1 MRSQRVL
8 STRSFAFVWL
18 LVVTLTLLSACNQ
31 PSLGGQQPTTAPK
44 TPPESTEAP
53 TVAPAPTR
61 TTLAIRS
68 LDDVRKAVVQIEA
81 EGSFVAPGE
90 GTVFNVAG
98 RGSGFI
104 IDESGIAV
112 TNNHVV
118 TGSALLRVFVNGESR
133 PRNARILGV
142 SECSDLAVIDI
153 DGNGY
158 PFLEWYD
165 GDIKVGLDVFAAG
178 YPLGDP
184 EFTLTRGIISKARA
198 NGETSWA
205 SVDNVVEHDAT
216 INPGN
221 SGGPLLSS
229 DGRIVGVNYAGR
241 SDTNQYFA
249 IARDEA
255 LPLIEQLRGGQDV
268 TSLGINGEAF
278 ALDDGSL
285 SGIWVW
291 SVKSGSPA
299 DKAGVRGGDIV
310 TQLERLVLATD
321 GRMTNYCDILRS
333 RTASD
338 TLQIAVVRS
347 ESDQVLEGQINGRE
361 LEETVSF
368 ARGGNV
374 PDVADTG
381 TTYEEYYTFENDAR
395 TIRVDIPRSWSDT
408 STGSWR
414 RGDSEVPRSIAVV
427 AAPDINGFLNTWTT
441 PGMFLGA
448 SRQLA
453 QEVTPDQLLDQT
465 AFNSEC
471 TYDSRNDYSD
481 PLYTGRYDVWTNCGG
496 QDTALLVV
504 AFTPED
510 RSFLGMVQVQVVS
523 EADLE
528 ALDRILDSFVVEQG
542 F

>member
-1 MRSQRVL
+1 MRPQRL
-8 STRSFAFVWL
+8 STRLFALVWL
-18 LVVTLTLLSACNQ
+18 LVVTLTLLSACNL
-31 PSLGGQQPTTAPK
+31 PSPGGQQPTTPPT
-44 TPPESTEAP
+44 TPPEPTVAP
-53 TVAPAPTR
+53 TVAPTP

-81 EGSFVAPGE
+81 QGSFVSPSE

-118 TGSALLRVFVNGESR
+118 TGSALLKVFVNGESR

-153 DGNGY
+153 DGDGY

-165 GDIKVGLDVFAAG
+165 GEIKVGLDVFAAG

-184 EFTLTRGIISKARA
+184 EFTLTRGIVSKARA
-198 NGETSWA
+198 DGESSWA

-221 SGGPLLSS
+221 SGGPLLTS

-299 DKAGVRGGDIV
+299 DKAGVRPGDIV

-321 GRMTNYCDILRS
+321 GKMTSYCDILRS

-338 TLQIAVVRS
+338 TLQIAVMRS
-347 ESDQVLEGQINGRE
+347 ETEQVLEGQINGRE
-361 LEETVSF
+361 LQETVSF
-368 ARGGNV
+368 AQGNNV

-381 TTYEEYYTFENDAR
+381 TTYEEYYTFENDSR
-395 TIRVDIPRSWSDT
+395 TIRVDIPRAWSDT

-427 AAPDINGFLNTWTT
+427 AAPDIDGFLNTWTT

-453 QEVTPDQLLDQT
+453 QELTPDQLLDQT
-465 AFNSEC
+465 AFNDEC

-481 PLYTGRYDVWTNCGG
+481 ALYTGKYDVWTNCGG
-496 QDTALLVV
+496 RDTALLVV

-510 RSFLGMVQVQVVS
+510 GSFLGMVQVQVVS

>member
-1 MRSQRVL
+1 MRPQRLPTGRLALVC
-8 STRSFAFVWL
+8 L
-18 LVVTLTLLSACNQ
+18 LVITLTLLSACNQ
-31 PSLGGQQPTTAPK
+31 PSSGTQQPTVPPT
-44 TPPESTEAP
+44 TPPEP
-53 TVAPAPTR
+53 TVAPTIAPTP

-81 EGSFVAPGE
+81 QGTFVSPSE

-118 TGSALLRVFVNGESR
+118 TGSALLKVFVNGESR

-153 DGNGY
+153 DGDGY
-158 PFLEWYD
+158 SYLEWYD

-198 NGETSWA
+198 DGESSWA

-216 INPGN
+216 INPGS
-221 SGGPLLSS
+221 SGGPLLTS
-229 DGRIVGVNYAGR
+229 DGRVVGVNYAGR
-241 SDTNQYFA
+241 SDTDQYYA

-255 LPLIEQLRGGQDV
+255 LPLIKQLRDGKDV

-278 ALDDGSL
+278 ASPDGSL

-299 DKAGVRGGDIV
+299 DKAGVRPGDIV

-321 GRMTNYCDILRS
+321 GKMTSYCDILRS
-333 RTASD
+333 RTSSD
-338 TLQIAVVRS
+338 TLQIAVLRS
-347 ESDQVLEGQINGRE
+347 ETEQVLEGQINGRE
-361 LEETVSF
+361 LQETISF
-368 ARGGNV
+368 ARGNDV

-381 TTYEEYYTFENDAR
+381 ASYDEYYTFENESR
-395 TIRVDIPRSWSDT
+395 TLRVDIPRAWSDT

-414 RGDSEVPRSIAVV
+414 RGDTEVPQSIALV
-427 AAPDINGFLNTWTT
+427 AAPNINDFLNTWTT

-453 QEVTPDQLLDQT
+453 RELTPDQLLDEM
-465 AFNSEC
+465 AFTNEC
-471 TYDSRNDYSD
+471 TFDGRSDYSD
-481 PLYTGRYDVWTNCGG
+481 ALYTGRYDVWTNCGG
-496 QDTALLVV
+496 RDTALVVV

-510 RSFLGMVQVQVVS
+510 KSFLGMVQVQVVS

-528 ALDRILDSFVVEQG
+528 ALDRILDTFVVERG

>member
-1 MRSQRVL
+1 MRSQRL
-8 STRSFAFVWL
+8 FTGPFMFVWL
-18 LVVTLTLLSACNQ
+18 LVVTLTLLSACDQ
-31 PSLGGQQPTTAPK
+31 AIPTTREPTTPPTTAAK
-44 TPPESTEAP
+44 TPPEP
-53 TVAPAPTR
+53 TAVPTP
-61 TTLAIRS
+61 TSLAIRA

-81 EGSFVAPGE
+81 QGSFVSPSE

-118 TGSALLRVFVNGESR
+118 TGSALLKVFVNGESR

-153 DGNGY
+153 DGDGY
-158 PFLEWYD
+158 SFLEWYD

-198 NGETSWA
+198 DGETSWA

-221 SGGPLLSS
+221 SGGPLVTS
-229 DGRIVGVNYAGR
+229 DGRVVGVNYAGR
-241 SDTNQYFA
+241 SDTEQYFA

-255 LPLIEQLRGGQDV
+255 LPLIEELRSGKDV

-278 ALDDGSL
+278 AMEDGSL

-299 DKAGVRGGDIV
+299 DKAGVRPGDIV

-321 GRMTNYCDILRS
+321 GTMTSYCDILRS

-338 TLQIAVVRS
+338 TLQIAVLRS
-347 ESDQVLEGQINGRE
+347 ETEQVFEGQINGRE
-361 LEETVSF
+361 LQETVSF
-368 ARGGNV
+368 ARGGDV
-374 PDVADTG
+374 PEVADTG
-381 TTYEEYYTFENDAR
+381 TTYEEYYTFENEAR
-395 TIRVDIPRSWSDT
+395 TIRVDLPRAWSDT

-414 RGDSEVPRSIAVV
+414 RGDTEVPQSIAVV
-427 AAPDINGFLNTWTT
+427 AAPNIDGFLNTWTT

-453 QEVTPDQLLDQT
+453 QELTPDQLLDET
-465 AFNSEC
+465 AFSSEC
-471 TYDSRNDYSD
+471 TYDSRSNYSD
-481 PLYTGRYDVWTNCGG
+481 PLYTGKYDVWTNCGG
-496 QDTALLVV
+496 ENTALLVV

-510 RSFLGMVQVQVVS
+510 GSFLGMVQVQVVS

-528 ALDRILDSFVVEQG
+528 ALDRILDTFVVERS

>member
-1 MRSQRVL
+1 
-8 STRSFAFVWL
+8 
-18 LVVTLTLLSACNQ
+18 
-31 PSLGGQQPTTAPK
+31 
-44 TPPESTEAP
+44 
-53 TVAPAPTR
+53 
-61 TTLAIRS
+61 
-68 LDDVRKAVVQIEA
+68 
-81 EGSFVAPGE
+81 
-90 GTVFNVAG
+90 
-98 RGSGFI
+98 
-104 IDESGIAV
+104 
-112 TNNHVV
+112 
-118 TGSALLRVFVNGESR
+118 
-133 PRNARILGV
+133 
-142 SECSDLAVIDI
+142 
-153 DGNGY
+153 
-158 PFLEWYD
+158 
-165 GDIKVGLDVFAAG
+165 
-178 YPLGDP
+178 
-184 EFTLTRGIISKARA
+184 
-198 NGETSWA
+198 
-205 SVDNVVEHDAT
+205 VVEHDAT

-221 SGGPLLSS
+221 SGGPLLTS

-299 DKAGVRGGDIV
+299 DKAGVRPGDIV

-321 GRMTNYCDILRS
+321 GKMTSYCDILRS

-338 TLQIAVVRS
+338 TLQIAVMRS
-347 ESDQVLEGQINGRE
+347 ETEQVLEGQINGRE
-361 LEETVSF
+361 LQETVSF
-368 ARGGNV
+368 AQGNNV

-381 TTYEEYYTFENDAR
+381 TTYEEYYTFENDSR
-395 TIRVDIPRSWSDT
+395 TIRVDIPRAWSDT

-427 AAPDINGFLNTWTT
+427 AAPDIDGFLNTWTT

-453 QEVTPDQLLDQT
+453 QELTPDQLLDQT
-465 AFNSEC
+465 AFNDEC

-481 PLYTGRYDVWTNCGG
+481 ALYTGKYDVWTNCGG
-496 QDTALLVV
+496 RDTALLVV

-510 RSFLGMVQVQVVS
+510 GSFLGMVQVQVVS

>member
-1 MRSQRVL
+1 MRPQRL
-8 STRSFAFVWL
+8 PIGPLAFVWL
-18 LVVTLTLLSACNQ
+18 LVITLALLSACGQTTTQQ
-31 PSLGGQQPTTAPK
+31 PTPVPTATPLPESTVAPTTAP
-44 TPPESTEAP
+44 TPTS
-53 TVAPAPTR
+53 
-61 TTLAIRS
+61 LAIRA

-81 EGSFVAPGE
+81 EGTFVSPSE

-153 DGNGY
+153 EGDGY

-165 GDIKVGLDVFAAG
+165 GEVKVGLDVFAAG

-198 NGETSWA
+198 DGETSWA
-205 SVDNVVEHDAT
+205 SVDRVVEHDAT

-221 SGGPLLSS
+221 SGGPLVTN
-229 DGRIVGVNYAGR
+229 DGRVVGINYSGR

-255 LPLIEQLRGGQDV
+255 RPLIEQLRDGQDV

-299 DKAGVRGGDIV
+299 DKAGVRPGDIV

-321 GRMTNYCDILRS
+321 GTMTSYCDILRS
-333 RTASD
+333 RTTSD
-338 TLQIAVVRS
+338 TLQIAVLRS
-347 ESDQVLEGQINGRE
+347 ETEQVLEGQINGRE
-361 LEETVSF
+361 LQETVSF
-368 ARGGNV
+368 ARGQNV
-374 PDVADTG
+374 PEVADTG

-395 TIRVDIPRSWSDT
+395 TIRVDLPRAWSDV

-414 RGDSEVPRSIAVV
+414 RGNTEIPQSIALV
-427 AAPDINGFLNTWTT
+427 AAPDISGFQNTWTT

-453 QEVTPDQLLDQT
+453 RELTPDQLLDET
-465 AFNSEC
+465 AFNGEC
-471 TYDSRNDYSD
+471 TYDGRSDYSD
-481 PLYTGRYDVWTNCGG
+481 PLYTGKYDVWLNCGG
-496 QDTALLVV
+496 QETALLVV
-504 AFTPED
+504 AFVPED
-510 RSFLGMVQVQVVS
+510 GSFLGMVQVQVVS

-528 ALDRILDSFVVEQG
+528 ALDRILDTFVVERS

>member
-1 MRSQRVL
+1 MRPQRL
-8 STRSFAFVWL
+8 STGPFAFVWL
-18 LVVTLTLLSACNQ
+18 LVITLTLLSACNQ
-31 PSLGGQQPTTAPK
+31 PSSQQPTTPPT
-44 TPPESTEAP
+44 TPPEP
-53 TVAPAPTR
+53 TVAPTLPPEPTVAPTR
-61 TTLAIRS
+61 AIRS
-68 LDDVRKAVVQIEA
+68 LDDVHKAVVQIEA
-81 EGSFVAPGE
+81 EGSFVSPSE

-153 DGNGY
+153 DGDGY
-158 PFLEWYD
+158 SFLEWYD
-165 GDIKVGLDVFAAG
+165 GDVKVGLDVFAAG

-198 NGETSWA
+198 DGETSWA

-221 SGGPLLSS
+221 SGGPLLTS

-249 IARDEA
+249 IARDEV
-255 LPLIEQLRGGQDV
+255 LPLIEQLRSGKDV

-278 ALDDGSL
+278 VMEDGSL

-299 DKAGVRGGDIV
+299 DKAGVRPGDIV

-321 GRMTNYCDILRS
+321 GTMTSYCDILRS

-347 ESDQVLEGQINGRE
+347 ETEQVLEGQINGRE
-361 LEETVSF
+361 LQETVSF
-368 ARGGNV
+368 AQGGVV
-374 PDVADTG
+374 PEVADTG
-381 TTYEEYYTFENDAR
+381 TTYEEYYTFENNAQ
-395 TIRVDIPRSWSDT
+395 TIRVDIPRAWSDT

-414 RGDSEVPRSIAVV
+414 RGDSKIPQSIAVV
-427 AAPDINGFLNTWTT
+427 AAPNINSFLNTWTT

-453 QEVTPDQLLDQT
+453 QELTPDQLLDET
-465 AFNSEC
+465 AFNNEC
-471 TYDSRNDYSD
+471 TFDSRNDYRD
-481 PLYTGRYDVWTNCGG
+481 ALYTGRYDVWKNCGG
-496 QDTALLVV
+496 RGTALLVV

-510 RSFLGMVQVQVVS
+510 GSFLGMVQVQVVS
-523 EADLE
+523 EADLK
-528 ALDRILDSFVVEQG
+528 ALDRILDTFVVEPS

>member
-1 MRSQRVL
+1 MRPQRL
-8 STRSFAFVWL
+8 FTGLFTFVWL

-31 PSLGGQQPTTAPK
+31 ITPTSEKPTMAPTTMPEPTAVP
-44 TPPESTEAP
+44 TPTS
-53 TVAPAPTR
+53 
-61 TTLAIRS
+61 LAVRA

-81 EGSFVAPGE
+81 QGSFVSPSE

-118 TGSALLRVFVNGESR
+118 TGSALLKVFVNGESR

-153 DGNGY
+153 DGDGY
-158 PFLEWYD
+158 SFLEWYD

-198 NGETSWA
+198 DGETSWA

-221 SGGPLLSS
+221 SGGPLVTS
-229 DGRIVGVNYAGR
+229 DGRVVGVNYAGR

-255 LPLIEQLRGGQDV
+255 RPLIEELRSGKDV

-278 ALDDGSL
+278 ALEDGSL

-299 DKAGVRGGDIV
+299 DKAGVRPGDIV

-321 GRMTNYCDILRS
+321 GTMTSYCDILRS

-338 TLQIAVVRS
+338 TLQIAVLRS
-347 ESDQVLEGQINGRE
+347 ETEQVLEGQINGRE
-361 LEETVSF
+361 LQETVSF
-368 ARGGNV
+368 ARGNDV
-374 PDVADTG
+374 PDVANTG
-381 TTYEEYYTFENDAR
+381 TTYEEYYTFENEGR
-395 TIRVDIPRSWSDT
+395 TIRVDLPRAWSDT

-414 RGDSEVPRSIAVV
+414 RGDTEVPQSIAVV
-427 AAPDINGFLNTWTT
+427 AAPNINGFLNTWTT

-453 QEVTPDQLLDQT
+453 QELTPDQLLDQT

-471 TYDSRNDYSD
+471 TYDSRSNYSD
-481 PLYTGRYDVWTNCGG
+481 PLYTGKYDVWTNCGG
-496 QDTALLVV
+496 ENTALLVV
-504 AFTPED
+504 AFIPED

-528 ALDRILDSFVVEQG
+528 ALDRILDTFVVERG

>member
-1 MRSQRVL
+1 MRPQRL
-8 STRSFAFVWL
+8 PTGPLAFVWL
-18 LVVTLTLLSACNQ
+18 LVVTLTLLSACGPTTTQQ
-31 PSLGGQQPTTAPK
+31 PTPVPTATPPPEPTVAPTTAP
-44 TPPESTEAP
+44 TPTS
-53 TVAPAPTR
+53 
-61 TTLAIRS
+61 LAIRA

-81 EGSFVAPGE
+81 EGTFVSPSE

-153 DGNGY
+153 EGDGY

-165 GDIKVGLDVFAAG
+165 GEIKVGLDVFAAG

-198 NGETSWA
+198 DGETSWA
-205 SVDNVVEHDAT
+205 SVDRVVEHDAT

-221 SGGPLLSS
+221 SGGPLVTS
-229 DGRIVGVNYAGR
+229 DGRVVGINYSGR
-241 SDTNQYFA
+241 SDTEQYFA

-255 LPLIEQLRGGQDV
+255 QPLIEQLRGGQDV

-299 DKAGVRGGDIV
+299 DKAGVRPGDIV

-321 GRMTNYCDILRS
+321 GTMTSYCDILRS

-338 TLQIAVVRS
+338 TLQIAVLRS
-347 ESDQVLEGQINGRE
+347 ETEQVLEGQINGRE
-361 LEETVSF
+361 LEETISF
-368 ARGGNV
+368 ARNEDV
-374 PDVADTG
+374 PDVPDTG
-381 TTYEEYYTFENDAR
+381 TAYEEYYTFENDAR
-395 TIRVDIPRSWSDT
+395 TIRVDLPRAWSDV

-414 RGDSEVPRSIAVV
+414 RGDRELSQSIALV
-427 AAPDINGFLNTWTT
+427 AAPDISGFQNTWTT

-453 QEVTPDQLLDQT
+453 RELTPDQLLDET
-465 AFNSEC
+465 SFSGEC
-471 TYDSRNDYSD
+471 TYDGRSDYSD
-481 PLYTGRYDVWTNCGG
+481 PLYTGKYDVWLNCGG
-496 QDTALLVV
+496 QETALLVV
-504 AFTPED
+504 AFVPED
-510 RSFLGMVQVQVVS
+510 GSFLGMVQVQVVS

-528 ALDRILDSFVVEQG
+528 ALDRILDTFVVERT

>member
-1 MRSQRVL
+1 MRPQRL
-8 STRSFAFVWL
+8 PIGPFAFVWL
-18 LVVTLTLLSACNQ
+18 LVVTLTLLSACSRATPTTQ
-31 PSLGGQQPTTAPK
+31 EPTTAPTAAP
-44 TPPESTEAP
+44 TPPPEP
-53 TVAPAPTR
+53 TAVPTP
-61 TTLAIRS
+61 TSLAVRA

-81 EGSFVAPGE
+81 QGSFVSPSE

-118 TGSALLRVFVNGESR
+118 TGSALLKVFVNGESR

-153 DGNGY
+153 DGDGY
-158 PFLEWYD
+158 SFLEWYD
-165 GDIKVGLDVFAAG
+165 GDVKVGLDVFAAG

-198 NGETSWA
+198 DGETSWA

-221 SGGPLLSS
+221 SGGPLVTS
-229 DGRIVGVNYAGR
+229 DGRVVGVNYAGR
-241 SDTNQYFA
+241 SDTEQYFA

-255 LPLIEQLRGGQDV
+255 LPLIEQLRSGKDV

-278 ALDDGSL
+278 ALEDGSL

-299 DKAGVRGGDIV
+299 DKTGVRPGDIV

-321 GRMTNYCDILRS
+321 GTMTSYCDILRS

-347 ESDQVLEGQINGRE
+347 ETEQVLEGQINGRE
-361 LEETVSF
+361 LQETVSF
-368 ARGGNV
+368 AQGNDA
-374 PDVADTG
+374 PEVADTG
-381 TTYEEYYTFENDAR
+381 TTYEEYYTFENEAR
-395 TIRVDIPRSWSDT
+395 TIRVDLPRAWSDT

-414 RGDSEVPRSIAVV
+414 RGDTELPQSIAVV
-427 AAPDINGFLNTWTT
+427 AAPNIDDFLNTWTT

-453 QEVTPDQLLDQT
+453 QQLTPDQLLDET
-465 AFNSEC
+465 AFNNQC
-471 TYDSRNDYSD
+471 TFDSRNDYSD
-481 PLYTGRYDVWTNCGG
+481 ALYTGRYDVWTNCGG
-496 QDTALLVV
+496 RDTALLVV

-510 RSFLGMVQVQVVS
+510 GSFLGMVQVQVVS

-528 ALDRILDSFVVEQG
+528 ALDRILDTFVVERG

>member
-1 MRSQRVL
+1 MRPQRL
-8 STRSFAFVWL
+8 STRLFALVWL
-18 LVVTLTLLSACNQ
+18 LVVTLTLLSACNL
-31 PSLGGQQPTTAPK
+31 PSPGGQQPTTPPT
-44 TPPESTEAP
+44 TPPEPTVAP
-53 TVAPAPTR
+53 TVAPTP

-81 EGSFVAPGE
+81 QGSFVSPSE

-118 TGSALLRVFVNGESR
+118 TGSALLKVFVNGESR

-153 DGNGY
+153 DGDGY

-165 GDIKVGLDVFAAG
+165 GEIKVGLDVFAAG

-198 NGETSWA
+198 DGESSWA

-221 SGGPLLSS
+221 SGGPLLTS

-299 DKAGVRGGDIV
+299 DKAGVRPGDIV

-321 GRMTNYCDILRS
+321 GKMTSYCDILRS

-338 TLQIAVVRS
+338 TLQIAVMRS
-347 ESDQVLEGQINGRE
+347 ETEQVLEGQINGRE
-361 LEETVSF
+361 LQETVSF
-368 ARGGNV
+368 AQGNNV

-381 TTYEEYYTFENDAR
+381 TTYEEYYTFENDSR
-395 TIRVDIPRSWSDT
+395 TIRVDIPRAWSDT

-427 AAPDINGFLNTWTT
+427 AAPDIDGFLNTWTT

-453 QEVTPDQLLDQT
+453 QELTPDQLLDQT
-465 AFNSEC
+465 AFNDEC

-481 PLYTGRYDVWTNCGG
+481 ALYTGKYDVWTNCGG
-496 QDTALLVV
+496 RDTALLVV

-510 RSFLGMVQVQVVS
+510 GSFLGMVQVQVVS